1 MKRAVTFVSGMISG
15 LRMRVLPIICAVLLV
30 ALAGCG
36 SGGVRHD
43 SWGGEYWGSG
53 QGDLSVSV
61 QATAPDGPIGTSY
74 ELTLVLDGLDNVT
87 SSGKFEA
94 RSGTHF
100 LESSYRLKA
109 DPARSYTIRATMTR
123 LDTGKVVSEKVVQ
136 AVVEEDHLTTRDIDL

>member
-1 MKRAVTFVSGMISG
+1 MRKFAFLFLAVT
-15 LRMRVLPIICAVLLV
+15 
-30 ALAGCG
+30 LAGCG

-61 QATAPDGPIGTSY
+61 QAAAPDGPAGTSY
-74 ELTLVLDGLDNVT
+74 ELTLVIDGLDDVT
-87 SSGKFEA
+87 SSGKFIA

-109 DPARSYTIRATMTR
+109 DPARSYTVRATLTC
-123 LDTGKVVSEKVVQ
+123 LDTGKVFSEKVVQ
-136 AVVEEDHLTTRDIDL
+136 VVVKEDRTTFVDIDL